1 MARSLCSR
9 GRQGP
14 ARAMTSPVLVRRFL
28 IGWFQA
34 PFLGKPN
41 RSRATSQLE
50 LRTSDSTGACGL
62 VLDNPESG
70 GASGLEVTLEVPGE
84 GSLRTGHGDA
94 AEGEVEGY
102 AQVSQDPRCTGFAAG
117 RADGS
122 SGARPGL

>member
-1 MARSLCSR
+1 
-9 GRQGP
+9 
-14 ARAMTSPVLVRRFL
+14 MTSPVLVRRFL

-70 GASGLEVTLEVPGE
+70 GASGLEVTLEVPG
-84 GSLRTGHGDA
+84 GKA
-94 AEGEVEGY
+94 A
-102 AQVSQDPRCTGFAAG
+102 C
-117 RADGS
+117 
-122 SGARPGL
+122 GLATAMRQRVRLKDTHR